1 MIEADN
7 GILLIADPFLKDSNF
22 MRTVVLLARHNEEGS
37 FGFVLNRLLDH
48 TLDELLT
55 DLAGYPL
62 PVYQGGPV
70 QMDTVHYLHQF
81 PDLIPDSQLV
91 ADDIYWGGDFE
102 ILKEKIRSGEIDTS
116 RIKFFLGYSGW
127 EQGQLAGELDEKT
140 WITAPCTREIVF
152 ETDVEETWKRSLK
165 HLGGK
170 YEMMIHFPID
180 PQLN

>member
-1 MIEADN
+1 
-7 GILLIADPFLKDSNF
+7 

-55 DLAGYPL
+55 DMAGYSL

-70 QMDTVHYLHQF
+70 QMDTIHYLHQF
-81 PDLIPDSQLV
+81 PELLPDSQLIAGDV
-91 ADDIYWGGDFE
+91 YWGGDFE
-102 ILKEKIRSGEIDTS
+102 VLKEKIKTGEVDPA

-127 EQGQLAGELDEKT
+127 EMGQLAVEMEEKT
-140 WITAPCTREIVF
+140 WITAKCTREIVF
-152 ETDVEETWKRSLK
+152 ETDVDEIWKSSLK
-165 HLGGK
+165 QLGGK